1 MNYAE
6 LSIRFKQEADPE
18 IATDA
23 IITELAEIG
32 FESFSENSTGIDA
45 FIPEKDFNKDYLPYE
60 LLDTFCEFWE
70 IKLIAGQN
78 WNSLWE
84 ENYEPISI
92 DNRVY
97 VKAHFHPEKPD
108 VKYTLNITP
117 KMSFGTGHHATTELM
132 MRHMLKTDFENKKT
146 LDLGT
151 GTGILAILA
160 HKLGTAHFT
169 ATEIEDFAL
178 QNAHE
183 NFALNG
189 ISNYTLLDARQ
200 HEGPYGF
207 FDIILA
213 NITRNTLMRLLPL
226 ISESCLR
233 NGTLIISGF
242 FAGDVNFLTDSFEKE
257 GFVRPLILEKD
268 NWASIKFEK
277 A

>member
-1 MNYAE
+1 MNYTE
-6 LSIRFKQEADPE
+6 LSIRFKPEADTE

-23 IITELAEIG
+23 LITELAEIG
-32 FESFSENSTGIDA
+32 FESFSENTLGLDA
-45 FIPEKDFNKDYLPYE
+45 FIPEKEFNGDYLPHE
-60 LLDTFCEFWE
+60 LLNEFCSSWE
-70 IKLIAGQN
+70 IKTIAGQN

-92 DNRVY
+92 DDLVY
-97 VKAHFHPEKPD
+97 VKAHFHPKKPD

-132 MRHMLKTDFENKKT
+132 MRHMLHTEFENKNV

-160 HKLGTAHFT
+160 HQCGASDLT

-189 ISNYTLLDARQ
+189 ISDYNLLDARQ
-200 HEGPYGF
+200 HEGPYGV
-207 FDIILA
+207 FDIVLA
-213 NITRNTLMRLLPL
+213 NITRNTLIHLIPI

-233 NGTLIISGF
+233 GGTLIISGF
-242 FAGDVNFLTDSFEKE
+242 FSGDVTFLSDTFEQE
-257 GFVRPLILEKD
+257 GFVRPLLLEKN

-277 A
+277 S